1 MVSQCPYHPA
11 VFCGLIAVLKVHCKN
26 NTRKAKTMKNHLKTA
41 HDFLQ
46 PLQSSFSLASRDECF
61 QNQLVCRNPGS
72 LQQQSC
78 PDPPVEDGSSM
89 NSGGCIFINR
99 NGTNPIVKHEYPS
112 SSDVLSVELTDVK
125 VARCYTALGRAPLF
139 ISMHHHR
146 RRSQP

>member
-72 LQQQSC
+72 LQQQQSC
-78 PDPPVEDGSSM
+78 PDPQLFVLRSDRNHNLGTTSSTTVVE
-89 NSGGCIFINR
+89 CQ
-99 NGTNPIVKHEYPS
+99 Y
-112 SSDVLSVELTDVK
+112 
-125 VARCYTALGRAPLF
+125 
-139 ISMHHHR
+139 R
-146 RRSQP
+146 R